1 MRLLILSIGLLILFA
16 SVMQAQTTITGVV
29 TDSLNVPVASASV
42 YLSKTTLGTLTDRNG
57 IYLLSVPE
65 KGVYEITV
73 SYIGFKTVSLLI
85 NAEGSKQ
92 VINIKL
98 SLSPVLLKEI
108 NVSSREKNRL
118 QNYSRFVKLFLG
130 ETFNSQ
136 YCKIINPGDLR
147 LFTDAQTKTLNGFSY
162 KALQIENRTLGYII
176 NYDLKDFS
184 YNTETGFLK
193 FEGNYFF
200 QPLRGNS
207 RETKKWIR
215 NRLSAYYGSRMHLF
229 RALFSDSLSVED
241 YKIFECKTDSLTK
254 ELQII
259 KPIQVK
265 DLRLSQ
271 RNEYLTLFYNKP
283 ILINYTDNHSELYT
297 SLTGFQSKKEIS
309 TLKFSDFINVYRNGF
324 FDNPY
329 SVTWGGEM
337 SNERVADMLPYDFMP
352 DANIK
357 IEPYADLNISAIEK
371 YLLSQQKN
379 NSRDQVFVHTDR
391 NMYAPGDTIRFQ
403 TFIRDRYT
411 NVFESTSASLY
422 ALLFNDR
429 NIVVDS
435 SRFKIDKSTSSGW
448 MTIPS
453 NAQTGKYHF
462 VAFTGK
468 MENYDPADAFQ
479 LDLYV
484 KEKARNKAET
494 DTEEEVKAE
503 YDKTNNLKADTVRVN
518 TFLELRFLPEGG
530 TLIAGLE
537 QRIGFNATDS
547 EGEPVTIKGLLKDRN
562 GSVTDTIESGPF
574 GPGLFICT
582 PEPGMYVELINA
594 KGIENK
600 WPLPDPE
607 KTGISL
613 SVKPVDNR
621 SFAVE
626 IQSTDYGSDT
636 VTIAGTMNATYIFS
650 QELQLN
656 KKQRIIVRTDE
667 LLSGVA
673 QITLF
678 NKELKP
684 LAERLFYINPDKHLV
699 FNIRTDK
706 DVYGS
711 GHETTLAVSV
721 SDVQGNPVEGIFSLA
736 IADSISGH
744 NAGLFSPG
752 IEYTYNYNPW
762 FQENLP
768 PKVRVIG
775 LENISNNDLDLLLM
789 VYGWSKYN
797 WDFKSENIINKEVK
811 DYELLKMKILYALKS
826 RRADRR
832 LDLIS
837 LEGPSVMHLLTNSL
851 GEISLPLDSLPEI
864 TRSVTMMPDVKNK
877 KRVTGAMLSI
887 PYNEKFFR
895 SSKLNIPQPLIPTH
909 VYSNAPA
916 DTGFR
921 I

>member
-1 MRLLILSIGLLILFA
+1 MRLQILSIGLLILFGLRI
-16 SVMQAQTTITGVV
+16 QAQTTITGVV
-29 TDSLNVPVASASV
+29 SDSLNVPVASASV

-57 IYLLSVPE
+57 IYVLSVPE
-65 KGVYEITV
+65 KGVYEMTV

-85 NAEGSKQ
+85 NAEGSNQ

-98 SLSPVLLKEI
+98 SLNPVLLKEI
-108 NVSSREKNRL
+108 TVSSKEKNRL
-118 QNYSRFVKLFLG
+118 KNYSRFVKLFLG
-130 ETFNSQ
+130 ETSNSQ
-136 YCKIINPGDLR
+136 YCKIINPDDLR
-147 LFTDAQTKTLNGFSY
+147 LITDAQTKTLNGFSF
-162 KALQIENRTLGYII
+162 KALRIENRALGYII
-176 NYDLKDFS
+176 NYDLKEFS

-200 QPLRGNS
+200 QPLKGTS
-207 RETKKWIR
+207 RETKIWIK

-229 RALFSDSLSVED
+229 RALFSDSLSHED
-241 YKIFECKTDSLTK
+241 YEIFECKTDSITK
-254 ELQII
+254 ELLII
-259 KPIQVK
+259 KPIQVN

-271 RNEYLTLFYNKP
+271 GNNYLTLFYSKP
-283 ILINYTDNHSELYT
+283 ILINYTDNHSELFT
-297 SLTGFQSKKEIS
+297 GLTGFQSKKELS
-309 TLKFSDFINVYRNGF
+309 TLKFSDFINVYPNGS

-329 SVTWGGEM
+329 SITWEGVM

-352 DANIK
+352 DASK
-357 IEPYADLNISAIEK
+357 MIEPYSDSNISPIEK
-371 YLLSQQKN
+371 YLMSQQN
-379 NSRDQVFVHTDR
+379 INCRDQVFVHTDR
-391 NMYAPGDTIRFQ
+391 NMYSPGDTIRFQ

-411 NVFESTSASLY
+411 NVFQSTSASLY

-429 NIVVDS
+429 NLVVDS
-435 SRFKIDKSTSSGW
+435 SRYKIDKSTSSGW
-448 MTIPS
+448 MAIPA
-453 NAQTGKYHF
+453 NAQPGKYHF

-479 LDLYV
+479 LDIYV
-484 KEKARNKAET
+484 KEKAKNHVETETKAEVMVGG
-494 DTEEEVKAE
+494 DNK
-503 YDKTNNLKADTVRVN
+503 NNLIVNIASADTC
-518 TFLELRFLPEGG
+518 FELRFLPEGG

-547 EGEPVTIKGLLKDRN
+547 EGEPVIIKGLLKDRN
-562 GSVTDTIESGPF
+562 GSVTDTIESGHF

-582 PEPGMYVELINA
+582 PEPGMYVELINTN
-594 KGIENK
+594 GIENK
-600 WPLPDPE
+600 WPLPNPV

-613 SVKPVDNR
+613 SVKPVDSR

-636 VTIAGTMNATYIFS
+636 VTIAGIMNATYIFS

-711 GHETTLAVSV
+711 GQETTLDVAVS
-721 SDVQGNPVEGIFSLA
+721 DGQGNPVEGIFSLA
-736 IADSISGH
+736 IADSLSGH
-744 NAGLFSPG
+744 NEGLFSPG
-752 IEYTYNYNPW
+752 IEYTYNYHPW

-768 PKVRVIG
+768 PEVLIKG
-775 LENISNNDLDLLLM
+775 LENLSNNDLDLLLM
-789 VYGWSKYN
+789 VYGWSRYN
-797 WDFKSENIINKEVK
+797 WDFKSVNTIDTEVK
-811 DYELLKMKILYALKS
+811 DYEILKMKILYALKS

-837 LEGPSVMHLLTNSL
+837 LEGSVRYASL
-851 GEISLPLDSLPEI
+851 Y
-864 TRSVTMMPDVKNK
+864 K
-877 KRVTGAMLSI
+877 
-887 PYNEKFFR
+887 
-895 SSKLNIPQPLIPTH
+895 
-909 VYSNAPA
+909 
-916 DTGFR
+916 
-921 I
+921 